1 MSGALVA
8 QAIKTRIE
16 ADTGTGGLFNAGTAY
31 KVSGVYFTHGSYER
45 SLPYIVID
53 APVQQDDTMD
63 SDGGNVE
70 WTVTVYDAANNAL
83 EKLRPI
89 YARLHGNWVLQSGN
103 PKRPTYGLHVHLLV
117 LSTDSTD
124 NPLGSVGSDVVEKS
138 HNFGSPENDQTTIAL
153 VMSGETRYSK
163 QGA

>member
-8 QAIKTRIE
+8 QAIKARIE
-16 ADTGTGGLFNAGTAY
+16 ADTGTGGLFNAATAY
-31 KVSGVYFTHGSYER
+31 KLSGVYYTHGSYER
-45 SLPYIVID
+45 SLPYAVID

-63 SDGGNVE
+63 SDGGNVD
-70 WTVTVYDAANNAL
+70 WSVTVYDAANNGM

-89 YARLHGNWVLQSGN
+89 YSRLHGDAVLQSSR
-103 PKRPTYGLHVHLLV
+103 RPTYGLHVHLLV
-117 LSTDSTD
+117 LSTNGTD

-138 HNFGSPENDQTTIAL
+138 HTFGSPDNDQTHIAL
-153 VMSGETRYSK
+153 VLSGETRYSK